1 MSFSRGGHLGRRGD
15 GRTGR
20 DRSKGPVR
28 RVESGSGSSNPMD
41 NLSKQERSQRM
52 SRIRSVDTGP
62 EMVVRRLVHGTGFRY
77 RLHARNLPG
86 TPDMVFPRLGKI
98 IFVHGCFWHAHKGC
112 RNATLPSSN
121 TDYWHRKI
129 DRNRRRDK
137 RVREAL
143 RKIGWRTAVIWECKL
158 RDADSVAGRLLK
170 LASMSGGS
178 REKLR

>member
-1 MSFSRGGHLGRRGD
+1 VVDTFSK
-15 GRTGR
+15 
-20 DRSKGPVR
+20 SA
-28 RVESGSGSSNPMD
+28 
-41 NLSKQERSQRM
+41 RSQIM
-52 SRIRSVDTGP
+52 RSVHST
-62 EMVVRRLVHGTGFRY
+62 GTGAEKKCEALLRSLKLSFR
-77 RLHARNLPG
+77 RNAAHLPG
-86 TPDMVFPRLGKI
+86 RPDFILRGCQLAL
-98 IFVHGCFWHAHKGC
+98 FVHGCFWHAHKGC